1 MQSAAL
7 RFRGVHLVRGVSG
20 LADNLLDR
28 AKLLADSK
36 SSLWSREAL
45 FCFLARGGGLSSIM

>member
-1 MQSAAL
+1 MAIQRSV
-7 RFRGVHLVRGVSG
+7 RLVRGVSG
-20 LADNLLDR
+20 LANNLLDR

-45 FCFLARGGGLSSIM
+45 FCFLARGGGLPSLM